1 MTGDQ
6 RGPESVAVRTED
18 LTKAYRDVRAVD
30 HVSIEVKKDSICGL
44 LGRNGAGK
52 TTMMKLLT
60 GQLFP
65 TAGRA
70 WVLGHEPTPAGGE
83 LADVC
88 FVAEDQ
94 RYPDSF
100 AASHVFTAASWFYH
114 DWDAGYATELA
125 KRFDLPMTRRVAKL
139 SRGQRSAVGII
150 LGLASRAPLT
160 IFDEPYAGL
169 DAVARHLFY
178 DELLRDFTERPRSIL
193 VSTHLIDEIAHLLD
207 HVLVIDHGKILID
220 EDAEALRGASVA
232 VAGPAEAVDRFA
244 QGRTVLGRERVGSLA
259 SVSIK
264 GALDAREA
272 ADAARLG
279 LEISEVSLQQLVV
292 NATTRQEETLVGA
305 GAGRE

>member
-1 MTGDQ
+1 MSADQ
-6 RGPESVAVRTED
+6 QDLSGAAVRTEG
-18 LTKAYRDVRAVD
+18 LTKAYRGIVAVD
-30 HVSIEVKKDSICGL
+30 RVSVRVEENSICGL

-65 TAGRA
+65 TSGEA
-70 WVLGHEPTPAGGE
+70 WVLGNQPTPAGGE
-83 LADVC
+83 LKDVC

-100 AASHVFTAASWFYH
+100 AARHVFTAAGWFYQ
-114 DWDAGYATELA
+114 DWDADYAADLV
-125 KRFDLPMTRRVAKL
+125 KRFDLPVGRRISKL

-150 LGLASRAPLT
+150 LGLASRARLT

-207 HVLVIDHGKILID
+207 RVLVIDHGRILID
-220 EDAEALRGASVA
+220 QEAEALRGASFA

-244 QGRTVLGRERVGSLA
+244 QSRTVLGRERVGGLA
-259 SVSIK
+259 SVAID
-264 GALDAREA
+264 GRLDAAESA
-272 ADAARLG
+272 EAARLG

-292 NATTRQEETLVGA
+292 NATTRQEEAPALA
-305 GAGRE
+305 GARGK